1 MKRAFFFAAI
11 VFLGLIYYSAGSPM
25 EVADRVMVHAIGID
39 PVEDGY
45 RVTLQVFS
53 PASGGSETAIDPSQ
67 PNVSLVKGEG
77 GSAAE
82 AIHDCESR
90 LGGHVFIGQNR
101 IILFGRD
108 TDLSRDKEL
117 FGYFLGSSEAYLNTE
132 CAAAEGSAEKLLSL
146 PIPSNVIASD
156 KFVTMINSERER
168 GCTLSCTLMQLL
180 EAMETPHKCAVMPL
194 FSALPDKSGGDKA
207 EGGSEPKKLG
217 TEAGLV
223 LKKCAVFSGGQYAG
237 ELSGERAGL
246 LGMINGSGSSVFTET
261 EYGGRRLGK
270 TYRLEAREVTAERRG
285 DELWFYVRC
294 KADPRDE
301 QYFSDPAEREGFTK
315 AARESLSAEAADL
328 AEELCAEGL
337 PELLGADRDLRRHFP
352 ALLRTRGMT
361 DELFARVR
369 YEISVE

>member
-11 VFLGLIYYSAGSPM
+11 AFLGLIYYSAGSPM

-39 PVEDGY
+39 PAEDGY

-53 PASGGSETAIDPSQ
+53 PAGGGSETAIDPSQ

-77 GSAAE
+77 GSVAE

-101 IILFGRD
+101 IILFGRN
-108 TDLSRDKEL
+108 TDLSMDKEL

-132 CAAAEGSAEKLLSL
+132 CAAAEDTAEKLLAL
-146 PIPSNVIASD
+146 PLPSSGIASD

-168 GCTLSCTLMQLL
+168 GCTLNCTLMQLL
-180 EAMETPHKCAVMPL
+180 EAMETPHKCTVMPL
-194 FSALPDKSGGDKA
+194 FSAQTGDDGGKKGDK
-207 EGGSEPKKLG
+207 GSPPEKLG

-223 LKKCAVFSGGQYAG
+223 LKKCAVYRGGRFAG
-237 ELSGERAGL
+237 ELSGEKAGL
-246 LGMINGSGSSVFTET
+246 LGMINGSGSSVFIET

-270 TYRLEAREVTAERRG
+270 TYRLEAREVTAARRG
-285 DELWFYVRC
+285 DELCFSVRC

-301 QYFSDPAEREGFTK
+301 QYFSDPAEREGFSE
-315 AARESLSAEAADL
+315 AARESISAEATAL
-328 AEELCAEGL
+328 AEELCAAGL
-337 PELLGADRDLRRHFP
+337 PELLGADRALRRSFP
-352 ALLRTRGMT
+352 ALLRRTGMT
-361 DELFARVR
+361 DELFSHVR
-369 YEISVE
+369 YDVTAE